1 MERFV
6 NMWSKAF
13 TVTCII
19 LLTSF
24 AVKAQHENPAEAQ
37 FADSSEMFGK
47 ILNTGKFE
55 FHLRSYFMHTN
66 NADGLLDYSAW
77 GSGAGLGYFSPRW
90 KGLGVGFSG
99 FFVFRHLERNLT
111 IADPKTGLRNRY
123 ELTLFDVHHP
133 DNYKDLDRLE
143 EFFMSYED
151 EKFSAWFGRH
161 HFESPLLNA
170 SDNRLRPNLFSG
182 FSGAYSATRF
192 RLSAAWFSHL
202 ISRGSLEWLTAGESL
217 GFYSTGRNPDGS
229 SESYKHHISS
239 KGIGVLGLEYN
250 DDKIEVQNWS
260 YLAEG
265 VFATNFTELKGSIPL
280 DVKKRLLYGVQG
292 FYQQAVGNGGNNDP
306 SKAYTLPDEKTY
318 GMGLRT
324 GLEWENSE
332 LTANFLYISDEGRFL
347 FPREWGREKF
357 FVSMQR
363 ERLEGMGGVHAF
375 GINYDKTLIH
385 EKLKISVGAS
395 HVQTPGLENLTLNKY
410 GLPNYFHFIGLI
422 DYRFDGYF
430 KGLDLQL
437 LVAHKNED
445 SAREIP
451 LEYVINRVNMTNLNL
466 ILDYRF

>member
-1 MERFV
+1 MKRFV
-6 NMWSKAF
+6 FMWRKAF
-13 TVTCII
+13 VATCLI
-19 LLTSF
+19 LSISF
-24 AVKAQHENPAEAQ
+24 AVQAQHEEHAEAHL
-37 FADSSEMFGK
+37 ADSSEMFGK

-66 NADGLLDYSAW
+66 NAVGLLDYSAW
-77 GSGAGLGYFSPRW
+77 GTGAGLGYFSPRW
-90 KGLGVGFSG
+90 KGLGIGFSG

-111 IADPKTGLRNRY
+111 VADPKTGLGNRY

-133 DNYKDLDRLE
+133 KNYKDLDRLE
-143 EFFMSYED
+143 EFYLSYED
-151 EKFSAWFGRH
+151 DKFSAWFGRH

-182 FSGAYSATRF
+182 FSGTYSDTRF
-192 RLSAAWFSHL
+192 RVSGAWLSHL
-202 ISRGSLEWLTAGESL
+202 ISRGSLEWLPAGESL

-239 KGIGVLGLEYN
+239 KGIGILGIEY
-250 DDKIEVQNWS
+250 KEESIEAQSWNYV
-260 YLAEG
+260 AEG
-265 VFATNFTELKGSIPL
+265 IFATNFTELKGNIPV
-280 DVKKRLLYGVQG
+280 DADKRLLYGVQG
-292 FYQQAVGNGGNNDP
+292 FYQQAVGNGGNVDP
-306 SKAYTLPDEKTY
+306 AKAYTLPDEKTH

-324 GLEWENSE
+324 GMEWENSE

-363 ERLEGMGGVHAF
+363 ERFEGMGGVHAF
-375 GINYDKTLIH
+375 GINYDKTFIH
-385 EKLKISVGAS
+385 DKLKMSFGAS

-451 LEYVINRVNMTNLNL
+451 LEYVINRVNMTNVNL